1 MATDDQASFVQP
13 LTEEVTAAEN
23 SLGTPSFNQSQFA
36 VDKSA
41 ASTEQVPVAA
51 NNPFLVP
58 EFQEQPE
65 KPSHDDKAGQ
75 DVTATNI
82 SSAESNRLP

>member
-13 LTEEVTAAEN
+13 PTEDVTAEN
-23 SLGTPSFNQSQFA
+23 SIDTPSFNQSQFA
-36 VDKSA
+36 VDKSPT
-41 ASTEQVPVAA
+41 STTEQVPVAA

-65 KPSHDDKAGQ
+65 KPGHDDKAGQ
-75 DVTATNI
+75 DVTAN
-82 SSAESNRLP
+82 